1 MKGDELI
8 LFRRE
13 DFLRQIA
20 FVSNEI
26 FILKKD
32 GTVTG
37 CNDSTCERFH
47 LSIPEVVGRNITD
60 LVDINLEE
68 IWVKDHNSELV
79 AASNSDETKL
89 DIDRVCRR
97 SNGRDFVAKALV
109 SPYKGKDEVEFM
121 LMLKYQRETSAS
133 VLFGPLFEP
142 VSLVKTVSLISK
154 VAALKDSYVAVHSH
168 NVGEIM
174 KGVGSFVG
182 LPPDDC
188 EFLKLAGILHDIGKN
203 SISSDTLNS
212 PKKLTPEER
221 CYIQTHAT
229 IGYNVLAE
237 ENFCPEI
244 CNVVRGHHEKYDG
257 SGYPDGLHGN
267 NISFASHIA
276 IVADVFDAAS
286 AHRPYHPAAKEED
299 VVEIILKGSGVHY
312 HPVVVD
318 ALLSFVGS
326 RTYERRSVGFN

>member
-1 MKGDELI
+1 MKGDDLI

-37 CNDSTCERFH
+37 CNDSTCERFGF
-47 LSIPEVVGRNITD
+47 SVPDVIGRNITD
-60 LVDINLEE
+60 FVDISLEE
-68 IWVKDHNSELV
+68 INLCDYINKPIATSLGGNTKSE
-79 AASNSDETKL
+79 
-89 DIDRVCRR
+89 IDRVCHR
-97 SNGRDFVAKALV
+97 SNGRDFVAKASFGSCQNQNETGFVLV
-109 SPYKGKDEVEFM
+109 
-121 LMLKYQRETSAS
+121 LKYQREVSAS
-133 VLFGPLFEP
+133 ILFGPLFEP
-142 VSLVKTVSLISK
+142 VSLTKTVSLMAKI
-154 VAALKDSYVAVHSH
+154 AALKDSYVAIHSY

-174 KGVGSFVG
+174 KGIGSFVG

-244 CNVVRGHHEKYDG
+244 CNVVRGHHEKFNG
-257 SGYPDGLHGN
+257 SGYPDGLHGDQ
-267 NISFASHIA
+267 ISFSTHIA
-276 IVADVFDAAS
+276 IVADMFDAAS

-299 VVEIILKGSGVHY
+299 VIDLIVKGSGTHY